1 MPLTSRGKKIMK
13 SMKEKYGKKKGEQ
26 VFYATKNKGKLKGVE
41 KAYLGK
47 AVRQPTET
55 KKEFEMRHAYH
66 KPFMKKPKGFR
77 GGGADFGAPERAA
90 SRAKA
95 GYGSTAGPDRSKV
108 SAAQE
113 KSHQQ
118 AVKSAQ
124 AYNKQKTTTTD
135 TTKKPPTLFQAVKG
149 PTPFMGFNFL
159 KNVIFD
165 PMTKYSRE
173 QKAKGE
179 TLITQKAVTLPA
191 TREYYRTK
199 EKPLDVMS
207 KEGKQ
212 YMKDAGLLSDTK
224 VTPPSNS
231 GQDKMCPDGT
241 MPPCVKPSV
250 TKMPTPTSST
260 GSSSSSNF
268 LKDFIFYPLKSGGVS
283 SGPPPKK
290 GPNPQVPPVKLSRG
304 GGAAIRGTKF
314 KGIF

>member
-1 MPLTSRGKKIMK
+1 MPLTAKGKKLK
-13 SMKEKYGKKKGEQ
+13 KKFKEQYGKKKGEK
-26 VFYATKNKGKLKGVE
+26 VFYAMENSGKLKKVI
-41 KAYLGK
+41 KAASGRDAGMGMGGK
-47 AVRQPTET
+47 S
-55 KKEFEMRHAYH
+55 
-66 KPFMKKPKGFR
+66 R
-77 GGGADFGAPERAA
+77 GGGRSAPGPGDTGGAGGYDKDTRQFG
-90 SRAKA
+90 KV
-95 GYGSTAGPDRSKV
+95 GSSPTSTGGGRPRV
-108 SAAQE
+108 T
-113 KSHQQ
+113 
-118 AVKSAQ
+118 VK
-124 AYNKQKTTTTD
+124 TPPTV
-135 TTKKPPTLFQAVKG
+135 TKNPPTLFQAVKG

-159 KNVIFD
+159 KNVVFD
-165 PMTKYSRE
+165 PMTRYGRE

-191 TREYYRTK
+191 TREYYRTT

-212 YMKDAGLLSDTK
+212 YMKDAGLLSDPK

-268 LKDFIFYPLKSGGVS
+268 LKDFIFYPLKSGGIS

-290 GPNPQVPPVKLSRG
+290 GPNSQVPPVKLSKG

-314 KGIF
+314 KGVF